1 MYNPRSFK
9 IQDMKKLNKPYVM
22 AAFVCCLGLTVCT
35 SCEDTDKEP
44 PVNAG
49 YKTNIRMPDAE
60 DLSTEDL
67 ELIERQQAE
76 YDQNKNNI

>member
-1 MYNPRSFK
+1 MYNPHSFR
-9 IQDMKKLNKPYVM
+9 IQDMKKLNKQYMM
-22 AAFVCCLGLTVCT
+22 AAIGCCLCLGLCT
-35 SCEDTDKEP
+35 SCEDTEKEP

-49 YKTNIRMPDAE
+49 YRTNIRMPDAE

-67 ELIERQQAE
+67 ELIDRQKAE

>member
-1 MYNPRSFK
+1 
-9 IQDMKKLNKPYVM
+9 
-22 AAFVCCLGLTVCT
+22 
-35 SCEDTDKEP
+35 
-44 PVNAG
+44 
-49 YKTNIRMPDAE
+49 MPDAE